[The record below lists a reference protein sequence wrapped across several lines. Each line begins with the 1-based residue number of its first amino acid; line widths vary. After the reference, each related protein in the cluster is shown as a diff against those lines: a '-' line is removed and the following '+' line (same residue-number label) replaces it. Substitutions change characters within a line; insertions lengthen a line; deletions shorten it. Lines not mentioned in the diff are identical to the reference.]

1 MLGTW
6 SPEVIEGANRLV
18 MKCACIDNLETCEEK
33 KQSLRVYYCKC
44 ADGNYFDIVIYSC
57 PDPFTKSWSFVR
69 GN

>member
-33 KQSLRVYYCKC
+33 NNLFGST
-44 ADGNYFDIVIYSC
+44 IVNVQMVIILTLL
-57 PDPFTKSWSFVR
+57 FILVQIHLQNR
-69 GN
+69 GPS